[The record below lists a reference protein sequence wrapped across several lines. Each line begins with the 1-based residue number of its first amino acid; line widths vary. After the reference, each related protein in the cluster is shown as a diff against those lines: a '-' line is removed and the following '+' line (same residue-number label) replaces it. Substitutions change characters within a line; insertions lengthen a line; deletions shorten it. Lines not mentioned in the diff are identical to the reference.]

1 MYSPY
6 AANPTANSP
15 YSASSAGSNLNGT
28 NPDILRALGVQ
39 QGMQQGQGMPQ
50 MGFGGGFMSYPY
62 MMQQPPEMQMPPGAP
77 QMRLPQAGMPLGGMG
92 SGMGMPPLPPQGIPT
107 QRNPM
112 SQQQPAFFTAGNN
125 SGGGSGNY
133 FNPGR

>member
-1 MYSPY
+1 
-6 AANPTANSP
+6 
-15 YSASSAGSNLNGT
+15 
-28 NPDILRALGVQ
+28 
-39 QGMQQGQGMPQ
+39 MQQGQGMPQ

-62 MMQQPPEMQMPPGAP
+62 MMQQPLEMQMPPGAP

-92 SGMGMPPLPPQGIPT
+92 SGMGMPPLPPQGMPT